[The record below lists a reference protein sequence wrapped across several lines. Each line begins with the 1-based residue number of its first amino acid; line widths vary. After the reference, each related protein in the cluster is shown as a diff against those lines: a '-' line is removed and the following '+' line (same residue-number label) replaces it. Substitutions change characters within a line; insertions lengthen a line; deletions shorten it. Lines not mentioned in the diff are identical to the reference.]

1 MIAINMAYSKE
12 DFNNPINLFD
22 IRTRQV
28 RVRIQNLEGDLIVT
42 KHPFSRA
49 VIKQELNKAVD
60 EYVAR
65 KLQTGAFT
73 EDKGNL

>member
-1 MIAINMAYSKE
+1 MIAINMTYSKK
-12 DFNNPINLFD
+12 DFDNPMNLFD

-28 RVRIQNLEGDLIVT
+28 RVRIQNLEGDLIMS

-49 VIKQELNKAVD
+49 VIKQELNKSVD

-65 KLQTGAFT
+65 KLQTGTFT